1 MKKILNL
8 FGSFKLSDG
17 GPTTLLN
24 NFFLIERKFNS
35 KNYIVTN
42 DHDKKSSKNI
52 FLYYSFF
59 KKFHFSFNLVKLLNN
74 KINSFDHIVVH
85 GTRNFYLIAI
95 YFIAKRY
102 NKKFNLFLHG
112 SLHALENKTNFL
124 KKFYFYFVDKNI
136 LKSKF
141 CKILVTSDKE
151 KNLVKKLLK
160 LKNLNKNKLGKVE
173 LGIYETKKRNILNTN
188 KKYFLYLGRFHK
200 IKNLDFLCKE
210 FENFLLEN
218 RDYELLLVGPESTY
232 KYFLKK
238 KYKHVKN
245 IKFKNFAKKTKKTT
259 TIYNSQAIIVSSKSE
274 NFNYS
279 IVEALSLK
287 VPVLLNKNLDLSF
300 LIKKNNCGVL
310 FDMKNNSLKEKLVF
324 LSKISK
330 QNYLFMRREAYKLFL
345 KKFNLKKNYS
355 NYLKLL
361 N

>member
-1 MKKILNL
+1 MKKILNI
-8 FGSFKLSDG
+8 FGSFKLIDG

-24 NFFLIERKFNS
+24 NFFLVERKFNS

-42 DHDKKSSKNI
+42 NYDKKSFKNF
-52 FLYYSFF
+52 FLYSSYS
-59 KKFHFSFNLVKLLNN
+59 KKFHFSFNLVKLLTN

-85 GTRNFYLIAI
+85 GTRNFYLIAV
-95 YFIAKRY
+95 YFIAKKY

-124 KKFYFYFVDKNI
+124 KKFYFYFIDKNI

-141 CKILVTSDKE
+141 CKILVTSNKE
-151 KNLVKKLLK
+151 KNLVRKLLK
-160 LKNLNKNKLGKVE
+160 LKNLNKNKLGKVK
-173 LGIYETKKRNILNTN
+173 LGVYEPKKRNILNKN

-200 IKNLDFLCKE
+200 IKNLDFLCRE
-210 FENFLLEN
+210 FEKFLLEN
-218 RDYELLLVGPESTY
+218 REYELFLVGPESNY
-232 KYFLKK
+232 KDFLKK

-245 IKFKNFAKKTKKTT
+245 IRFKHFAKKAEKIR
-259 TIYNSQAIIVSSKSE
+259 TIYNSKAIIVSSKSE

-287 VPVLLNKNLDLSF
+287 VPILLNKNLDLSF

-310 FDMKNNSLKEKLVF
+310 FDIKKNSLKEKLVF

-330 QNYLFMRREAYKLFL
+330 QNYLFLRREAYKLYL
-345 KKFNLKKNYS
+345 KKFNIKKNYS
-355 NYLKLL
+355 NYLKIL